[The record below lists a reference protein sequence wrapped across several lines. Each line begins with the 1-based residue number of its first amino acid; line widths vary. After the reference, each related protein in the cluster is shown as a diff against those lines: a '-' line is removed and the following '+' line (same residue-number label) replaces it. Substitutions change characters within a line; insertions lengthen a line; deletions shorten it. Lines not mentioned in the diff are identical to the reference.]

1 MRDGKSIWY
10 ICWQIRLKSQSKAV
24 NLSGKLVTEI
34 AESLWV
40 RVMMFNA
47 TFNNISVTSWWS
59 HLLILVEEIGVPGE
73 NHRPV
78 ASHYRT
84 LSNNMLW
91 GAPRLGGIW
100 NIATLVVMCTDCIGS
115 GKSSY
120 HTITSWFLLVF
131 LHKQKLSVKMH
142 YISLK
147 EESNESLTKMI
158 EQTLWRKTITLV
170 DTLVYSH
177 KTVVF

>member
-1 MRDGKSIWY
+1 MNTRDGKSIWY
-10 ICWQIRLKSQSKAV
+10 ICRQINLKSQSKAV
-24 NLSGKLVTEI
+24 NLSRKLVTEI

-59 HLLILVEEIGVPGE
+59 HLLILVEEIGVPRE

-91 GAPRLGGIW
+91 SAPRLGGIW
-100 NIATLVVMCTDCIGS
+100 TIATLVVMCTDCIGS

-120 HTITSWFLLVF
+120 HTITSWFHLVF
-131 LHKQKLSVKMH
+131 HHKQKLSVKMH
-142 YISLK
+142 
-147 EESNESLTKMI
+147 
-158 EQTLWRKTITLV
+158 
-170 DTLVYSH
+170 
-177 KTVVF
+177 